1 MRINNNNNKGFTL
14 IELMVVVAIIGVLA
28 IIALPIYN
36 HYIEKTKLHSALP
49 AIGTYKNDV
58 AICFMKNDETED
70 CNDGREGIHPADV
83 QINHI
88 LDIDVISGNI
98 LLTLDAEN
106 HFSDIYPVKLL
117 FSPRNPD
124 PAAAVINWNVYCNDY
139 DETGGTHLYH
149 ECSGILNDDEY
160 DGDGEIDLGDNGAAI
175 LNIELISNNAGY
187 DSSFGYYYTDQGGIP
202 LSGTL
207 LFTNAKNQVN
217 EQRTFLIS
225 TNNSENIGFFLIP
238 NGGSLNNY
246 SNGDMLSFSTSGN
259 GYLDSFFEGSL
270 VETSGN
276 ANVIFS
282 EFDLNYGGIDSE
294 INNNFL
300 GNSNWEDIING
311 DNDYNDVNLRIKLL

>member
-1 MRINNNNNKGFTL
+1 MYVDNNKGFTL

-175 LNIELISNNAGY
+175 LNIELISNITAGY
-187 DSSFGYYYTDQGGIP
+187 DNSFGYYYADQNGNP
-202 LSGTL
+202 TTGTL
-207 LFTNAKNQVN
+207 LFSNAKSQIGS
-217 EQRTFLIS
+217 QTTFLVN
-225 TNNSENIGFFLIP
+225 TTNSENIGFFLVSD
-238 NGGSLNNY
+238 GGFLNNY
-246 SNGDMLSFSTSGN
+246 SNGDLLSFSDSGN
-259 GYLDSFFEGSL
+259 GYLDGFFN
-270 VETSGN
+270 GN
-276 ANVIFS
+276 KVMARKNKGIFFGDYNLNFNNIDT
-282 EFDLNYGGIDSE
+282 EF
-294 INNNFL
+294 NNSNS
-300 GNSNWEDIING
+300 GNSNWEDILFDGDG
-311 DNDYNDVNLRIKLL
+311 DNNDMNLRITIL